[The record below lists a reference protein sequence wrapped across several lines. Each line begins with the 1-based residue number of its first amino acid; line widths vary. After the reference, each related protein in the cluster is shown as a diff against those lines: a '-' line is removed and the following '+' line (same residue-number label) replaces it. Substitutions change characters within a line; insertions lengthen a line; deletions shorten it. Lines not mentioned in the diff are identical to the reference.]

1 MNDAT
6 HQWAL
11 ASVTHRFRPSFV
23 LSSAWPVRCGL
34 FLAFSCWQDTTIHT
48 TVGTAMKRMMRFLK
62 LALLGLLC
70 LVGLFVALLGY
81 FVYTPDPQIPQLS
94 GTLNKAFLE
103 VGGLMRSYRT
113 YAPKGL
119 PPGAPLVL
127 VMHGSGEGPQGIRKG
142 TGYAFERLADLHGFA
157 VAYPKS
163 YGSDWNDCSVVGDK
177 ELDGVRADDA
187 AYLAA
192 LVDKLVGE
200 LRVDPSRVFATGVS
214 SGGAMAL
221 RLALEQPSRYR
232 AVAAV
237 VANIPAP
244 QNFQCKPASQAT
256 SVMVMNGTEDP
267 LVPYAGG
274 EINLLGLFYKGGP
287 IISSRASARYLAD
300 WAHLAGAPMT
310 SEKTVVEGVRVEQ
323 NRWSRGGAKIEVEL
337 VTIHGGGHGLP
348 QPYAR
353 RPRLL
358 GPSPME
364 PDGPAMIWDFFE
376 RQPK

>member
-1 MNDAT
+1 
-6 HQWAL
+6 
-11 ASVTHRFRPSFV
+11 
-23 LSSAWPVRCGL
+23 
-34 FLAFSCWQDTTIHT
+34 
-48 TVGTAMKRMMRFLK
+48 MKRAMRFLR
-62 LALLGLLC
+62 LAFLGLIC
-70 LVGLFVALLGY
+70 LVGLLVVLLGY
-81 FVYTPDPQIPQLS
+81 FVYTPEPDIPQLS
-94 GTLNKAFLE
+94 GTLNKASLE

-113 YAPKGL
+113 YVPKDL
-119 PPGAPLVL
+119 SQGAPLML
-127 VMHGSGEGPQGIRKG
+127 VMHGSGEGPQGIRQG
-142 TGYAFERLADLHGFA
+142 TGYAFERLADQHGFA
-157 VAYPKS
+157 LAYPKS
-163 YGSDWNDCSVVGDK
+163 YASDWNDCSVIGDN
-177 ELDGVRADDA
+177 ELGGVRADDA

-192 LVDKLVGE
+192 MVDKLVGE

-214 SGGAMAL
+214 SGGSMAL
-221 RLALEQPSRYR
+221 RLALEQPGRYR

-244 QNFQCKPASQAT
+244 GNFQCKPAPQAT
-256 SVMVMNGTEDP
+256 SVMIMNGTEDP

-287 IISSRASARYLAD
+287 IISSRASAQYLAH

-310 SEKTVVEGVRVEQ
+310 SEKTVAQGVRVEQ
-323 NRWSRGGAKIEVEL
+323 NRWAAGSARTEVEL

-364 PDGPAMIWDFFE
+364 PNGPAMIWAFFA

>member
-1 MNDAT
+1 
-6 HQWAL
+6 
-11 ASVTHRFRPSFV
+11 
-23 LSSAWPVRCGL
+23 
-34 FLAFSCWQDTTIHT
+34 
-48 TVGTAMKRMMRFLK
+48 MKRAMRFLK
-62 LALLGLLC
+62 LGFLGLVC
-70 LVGLFVALLGY
+70 LVGLLVVVLGY
-81 FVYTPDPQIPQLS
+81 FVYTPEPEIPQLS
-94 GTLNKAFLE
+94 GTLNKASLE
-103 VGGLMRSYRT
+103 IGGLMRTYRT
-113 YAPKGL
+113 YVPKDLSQGS
-119 PPGAPLVL
+119 PLVV
-127 VMHGSGEGPQGIRKG
+127 VMHGSGEGPESIRQG
-142 TGYAFERLADLHGFA
+142 TGYAFERLADQHGFA
-157 VAYPKS
+157 LAYPKS
-163 YGSDWNDCSVVGDK
+163 YASDWNDCSVLGDN
-177 ELDGVRADDA
+177 ELGGVRADDA

-192 LVDKLVGE
+192 MVDKLVGE

-214 SGGAMAL
+214 SGGSMAL

-244 QNFQCKPASQAT
+244 RNFQCKPAPQAT
-256 SVMVMNGTEDP
+256 SVMIMNGTEDP

-287 IISSRASARYLAD
+287 IISSRASAQYLAH
-300 WAHLAGAPMT
+300 WAHLTGVPMT
-310 SEKTVVEGVRVEQ
+310 SDKTGAEGVRVEQ
-323 NRWSRGGAKIEVEL
+323 NRWGPGGAGTEVEL

-364 PDGPAMIWDFFE
+364 PNGPAMIWAFFA